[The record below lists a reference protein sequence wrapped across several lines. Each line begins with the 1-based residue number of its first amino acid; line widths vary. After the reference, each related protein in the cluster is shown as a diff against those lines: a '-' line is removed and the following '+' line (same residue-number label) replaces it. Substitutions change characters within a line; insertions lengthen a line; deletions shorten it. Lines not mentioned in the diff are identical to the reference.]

1 MLRQNPLKSQEQ
13 RCQPSYSQK
22 LHESQILNKS
32 SSFCWFNTTLLP
44 PGITK
49 LLLMSGA
56 TTKISL
62 WHLSPRKNLL
72 WSSTV
77 FRIYL
82 YNEALP
88 CDQRWIIRGN
98 NTVDWSEENYLYQ
111 YMCDNLNFYALE
123 LQLLESQFFIQKRK
137 RIHQSWLMTLPQV
150 HYYLAKPTSHKPRQW
165 IGSRGIKCAQALRR
179 IHTYRYMVS
188 R

>member
-1 MLRQNPLKSQEQ
+1 MWRRNPLKSQEQ

-62 WHLSPRKNLL
+62 WHLFLRKDLL
-72 WSSTV
+72 WSSPV

-98 NTVDWSEENYLYQ
+98 NTLDWSEENYLYQ
-111 YMCDNLNFYALE
+111 YMRDNLNCYALE
-123 LQLLESQFFIQKRK
+123 LQLLESQFFIQKGK

-150 HYYLAKPTSHKPRQW
+150 HYHLAKPTQHKPRQW
-165 IGSRGIKCAQALRR
+165 IGSMGMKYAQALRKY
-179 IHTYRYMVS
+179 ITINTGK
-188 R
+188 

>member
-1 MLRQNPLKSQEQ
+1 MEKHDDYEHITEILSRAKCRDASKPNKKDVRKINLHKSHQLCQNYFTKKNSTSSYVWRQNPLKSQEQ
-13 RCQPSYSQK
+13 RCQPLYSQK

-56 TTKISL
+56 ATKISL

-72 WSSTV
+72 WSSPV
-77 FRIYL
+77 IRVYL

-98 NTVDWSEENYLYQ
+98 NTLDWSEEGLHRLY
-111 YMCDNLNFYALE
+111 
-123 LQLLESQFFIQKRK
+123 
-137 RIHQSWLMTLPQV
+137 
-150 HYYLAKPTSHKPRQW
+150 
-165 IGSRGIKCAQALRR
+165 
-179 IHTYRYMVS
+179 
-188 R
+188 